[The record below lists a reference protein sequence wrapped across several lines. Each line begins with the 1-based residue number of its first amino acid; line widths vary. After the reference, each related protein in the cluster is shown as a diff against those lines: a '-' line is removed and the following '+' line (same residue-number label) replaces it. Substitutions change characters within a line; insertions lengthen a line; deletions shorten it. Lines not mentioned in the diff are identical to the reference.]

1 LIVIVSD
8 THGDSQ
14 SWKAIDKGFLK
25 EAKLV
30 LHAGDVLYHG
40 PRNQL
45 PAGYAPEELSRRLR
59 ELSIPILFAQGN
71 CDSQVDEMVL
81 ELPLAGEYLVTII
94 NGVKVLLHHGH
105 QLNPERVRDLCRRWS
120 IDLCIQGHTHIPS
133 LVKEAGTVYLNPGSP
148 SLPKGEV
155 PQGTIAIWHD
165 NLIQLIEWKT
175 GHVLEEL
182 ELCL

>member
-1 LIVIVSD
+1 MIVIVSD

-14 SWKAIDKGFLK
+14 SWEEISKRFLK
-25 EAKLV
+25 GADLI

-45 PAGYAPEELSRRLR
+45 PAGYAPEELSHRLR
-59 ELSIPILFAQGN
+59 ELSIPILIARGN

-105 QLNPERVRDLCRRWS
+105 QLEPDRVKDLCRKWS
-120 IDLCIQGHTHIPS
+120 INLCVQGHTHIPS
-133 LVKEAGTVYLNPGSP
+133 LVKETGTVYLNPGSP

-155 PQGTIAIWHD
+155 SQGTIALWD
-165 NLIQLIEWKT
+165 DKLIQLIEWKT
-175 GHVLEEL
+175 GHVLAEV